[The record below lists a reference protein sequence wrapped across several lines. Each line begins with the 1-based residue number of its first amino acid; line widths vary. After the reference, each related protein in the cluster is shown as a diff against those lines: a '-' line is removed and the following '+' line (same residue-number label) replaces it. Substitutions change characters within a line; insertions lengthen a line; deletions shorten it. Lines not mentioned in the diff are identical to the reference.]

1 MNTVKN
7 IDSNNSNEKI
17 ISTLMRT
24 FQSLSIIFIGLIIV
38 NFIVNQ

>member
-17 ISTLMRT
+17 TSTLLSI
-24 FQSLSIIFIGLIIV
+24 FQSFNIIFIGLIIV
-38 NFIVNQ
+38 NFIVKW

>member
-17 ISTLMRT
+17 TSTLMSI
-24 FQSLSIIFIGLIIV
+24 FKSLSIIFIGLIIV